1 MAATAKTLP
10 TPDTDDR
17 DPFAWDPDP
26 IVLVSK
32 RPRRLYFP
40 RLLIDRDATPEEI
53 KAWTTPPDPLP
64 NGATRPGPHLPSV
77 RQDQWIVAQAGVTFL
92 GTYSTSWADL
102 ATVQG
107 HATAIP
113 NMQRAILAQP
123 VTQAQAA
130 IINNPAN
137 KDHATGRMRPDKV
150 RAIFERVFRYLREHR
165 HPSAPDLWTSADGY
179 DAPEMML
186 LPLSELFTQR
196 TEAGQHAHAMVVK
209 AIPHLRRVVHETVAP
224 LGVLHDYAIRSRSG
238 GASAILSQC
247 RAMAAKWKL
256 T

>member
-1 MAATAKTLP
+1 MAATKP
-10 TPDTDDR
+10 TTDNNASER

-26 IVLVSK
+26 VVLVSK

-40 RLLIDRDATPEEI
+40 RLLIDRDPTTDEI

-77 RQDQWIVAQAGVTFL
+77 RQDQWIVAQTGVTFL
-92 GTYSTSWADL
+92 GTFSTSWADL
-102 ATVQG
+102 LTVPG
-107 HATAIP
+107 HAPALP

-130 IINNPAN
+130 IIGNPAN

-150 RAIFERVFRYLREHR
+150 RTIFERVFRYLREHR
-165 HPSAPDLWTSADGY
+165 HPSTPDLWTSVDGY

-186 LPLSELFTQR
+186 LPLSELFTQS
-196 TEAGQHAHAMVVK
+196 TAAGQHAHAMVFK
-209 AIPHLRRVVHETVAP
+209 SIPHLRRVVHETVAP

-238 GASAILSQC
+238 GASAILGQC
-247 RAMAAKWKL
+247 RAMAAKWKM